1 MSDSLASSESSA
13 SSENLGSAES
23 LGVSKGLVDAAGLS
37 GVPDGFERLWTPH
50 RAAYVSGA
58 AKPENTGKCP
68 FCVAPSLSDAEALI
82 LARGRACFAL
92 LNLYPYNSGHIL
104 VCTYRHVSL
113 YTDLTDEERI
123 EMGRMAARAME
134 ALGEALR
141 PAGFNLGMNQGDV
154 AGAGIAA
161 HIHQHIVP
169 RWLGDANF
177 LPIVAQTK
185 AIPAILAD
193 TRELV
198 SEAWT
203 RIDRGSAGEG
213 AMRGDP
219 AREGSAG
226 KEGSGNAQ

>member
-1 MSDSLASSESSA
+1 MADGLVASESP
-13 SSENLGSAES
+13 GPAES
-23 LGVSKGLVDAAGLS
+23 LVDAAGLP
-37 GVPDGFERLWTPH
+37 GIRDGFERLWTPH

-58 AKPENTGKCP
+58 AKPEKTGECP
-68 FCVAPSLSDAEALI
+68 FCVAPSLDDAEALVV
-82 LARGRACFAL
+82 ARGRACFAL

>member
-13 SSENLGSAES
+13 SLENLGSAES

-82 LARGRACFAL
+82 VARGRACFAL

>member
-1 MSDSLASSESSA
+1 MTDGLVSSESPGP
-13 SSENLGSAES
+13 SES
-23 LGVSKGLVDAAGLS
+23 LVDAAGLP
-37 GVPDGFERLWTPH
+37 GIRDGFERLWTPH

-58 AKPENTGKCP
+58 AKPEKTGECP
-68 FCVAPSLSDAEALI
+68 FCVAPSLDDAEALVV
-82 LARGRACFAL
+82 ARGRACFAL

-123 EMGRMAARAME
+123 EMGRMTALAME

-154 AGAGIAA
+154 AGA
-161 HIHQHIVP
+161 

-193 TRELV
+193 TRKAV
-198 SEAWT
+198 SEAWS
-203 RIDRGSAGEG
+203 RIDRGSTGEGSMRADPAGE
-213 AMRGDP
+213 DP
-219 AREGSAG
+219 AGE
-226 KEGSGNAQ
+226 EGSGNAQ

>member
-1 MSDSLASSESSA
+1 MTGGLVSSESPGP
-13 SSENLGSAES
+13 SES
-23 LGVSKGLVDAAGLS
+23 LVDAAGLP
-37 GVPDGFERLWTPH
+37 GIRDGFERLWTPH

-58 AKPENTGKCP
+58 AKPDKTGECP
-68 FCVAPSLSDAEALI
+68 FCVAPSLDDAEALVV
-82 LARGRACFAL
+82 ARGRDCFAL

-123 EMGRMAARAME
+123 EMGRMTARAME

-141 PAGFNLGMNQGDV
+141 PAGFNLGINQGDV

>member
-1 MSDSLASSESSA
+1 MSDSLA

-82 LARGRACFAL
+82 VARGRACFAL

>member
-1 MSDSLASSESSA
+1 MSDSLA

-82 LARGRACFAL
+82 VARGRACFAL

-141 PAGFNLGMNQGDV
+141 PAGFNLGINQGDV

>member
-1 MSDSLASSESSA
+1 MNDSLASSESSA

-82 LARGRACFAL
+82 VARGRACFAL

>member
-1 MSDSLASSESSA
+1 
-13 SSENLGSAES
+13 
-23 LGVSKGLVDAAGLS
+23 
-37 GVPDGFERLWTPH
+37 
-50 RAAYVSGA
+50 
-58 AKPENTGKCP
+58 
-68 FCVAPSLSDAEALI
+68 
-82 LARGRACFAL
+82 
-92 LNLYPYNSGHIL
+92 
-104 VCTYRHVSL
+104 
-113 YTDLTDEERI
+113 
-123 EMGRMAARAME
+123 MGRMAARAME

-141 PAGFNLGMNQGDV
+141 PAGFNLGINQGDV

>member
-1 MSDSLASSESSA
+1 
-13 SSENLGSAES
+13 
-23 LGVSKGLVDAAGLS
+23 
-37 GVPDGFERLWTPH
+37 
-50 RAAYVSGA
+50 
-58 AKPENTGKCP
+58 
-68 FCVAPSLSDAEALI
+68 
-82 LARGRACFAL
+82 
-92 LNLYPYNSGHIL
+92 
-104 VCTYRHVSL
+104 
-113 YTDLTDEERI
+113 
-123 EMGRMAARAME
+123 MGRMTARAME

-193 TRELV
+193 TRKAV
-198 SEAWT
+198 SEAWS

-213 AMRGDP
+213 SLRADP
-219 AREGSAG
+219 AGEDPAG
-226 KEGSGNAQ
+226 EEGSGSAQ